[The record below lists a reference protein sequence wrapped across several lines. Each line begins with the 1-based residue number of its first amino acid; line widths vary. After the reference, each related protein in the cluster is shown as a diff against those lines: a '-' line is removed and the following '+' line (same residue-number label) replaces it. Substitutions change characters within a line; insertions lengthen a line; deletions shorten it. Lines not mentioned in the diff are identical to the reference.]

1 MLLGNIGTADRWRI
15 GSHSSIVGQGEDA
28 DGKSS
33 EFRRNTEDQ
42 LIEIQQCWFLSIG
55 KHIAA
60 TQDDETGEPG
70 GGLYENHPIIS
81 L

>member
-1 MLLGNIGTADRWRI
+1 MENREPEQ
-15 GSHSSIVGQGEDA
+15 HSAVIQGQEEAA
-28 DGKSS
+28 DGKIS
-33 EFRRNTEDQ
+33 EFGRNTEAQ
-42 LIEIQQCWFLSIG
+42 LIELQQCWFLSVG
-55 KHIAA
+55 KDIAA